1 MFFERLLPLE
11 MRRKRLLKRTSDPE
25 LQAYLSVPFHDM
37 GSDYREAEYV
47 ALDLE
52 TTGLN
57 ANSDAMISIGLVEMQ
72 GMDIDLST
80 AWHQVVQTQQHLSEE
95 SIVIHQLTHDKVAE
109 GAPLKEAL
117 TLLLKKLA
125 GKILIA
131 HHAIIEYSFIS
142 KACKSEFGGD
152 FLIPI
157 IDTQIIAKKVL
168 ERKQSVFSGSELRLF
183 NLRER
188 YNLPRYQAH
197 NALSDALAAGEL
209 FCAQMAERNEKTLP
223 VKDLLYR
230 L

>member
-1 MFFERLLPLE
+1 MFFERLLSLE
-11 MRRKRLLKRTSDPE
+11 MRRKRMLKRTRDE
-25 LQAYLSVPFHDM
+25 RLQAYLSVPFHEL
-37 GSDYREAEYV
+37 SCDYRQAQFV

-57 ANSDAMISIGLVEMQ
+57 ANTDALISIGLVEMR
-72 GMDIDLST
+72 GTDIDLST
-80 AWHQVVQTQQHLSEE
+80 AWHQVVQTEQQLTEE

-117 TLLLKKLA
+117 SGLLNKLA

-131 HHAIIEYSFIS
+131 HHAIIEFSFIS
-142 KACKSEFGGD
+142 RACKTEFGGD
-152 FLIPI
+152 FLIPV
-157 IDTQIIAKKVL
+157 IDTQIIAKKQL
-168 ERKQSVFSGSELRLF
+168 ERKQGVFSGNELRLF

-209 FCAQMAERNEKTLP
+209 FCAQMAERKEKHLP